1 MISLCEV
8 NLNLNK
14 FQIIYEY
21 LVKNFTIMMQKED
34 KTVKTRSADLIYVRF
49 AHPYTSCTHRPP
61 IAPII
66 PIAPMAASAYM
77 CRPQPDPVITP

>member
-49 AHPYTSCTHRPP
+49 AHPY
-61 IAPII
+61 APTFEESSRAH
-66 PIAPMAASAYM
+66 PALLLLL
-77 CRPQPDPVITP
+77 

>member
-8 NLNLNK
+8 NLYLNK

-21 LVKNFTIMMQKED
+21 LVKNFTIIMQKED

-49 AHPYTSCTHRPP
+49 AHPYTSCTYITPM
-61 IAPII
+61 
-66 PIAPMAASAYM
+66 APMAASAYM
-77 CRPQPDPVITP
+77 CRPQPDPTITH